1 MPSST
6 WGLLL
11 LAGLNCLAPAS
22 LIQEEDTLLHDHEKH
37 NYKIAPNMADFAYT
51 LYRQVAHQSSTTNIF
66 ISPLSI
72 AQAFVILAMG
82 ATGETHTQIMD
93 SINMNMFAVPDAEVY
108 HLIWFLLNQ
117 TRTQLT
123 SSNMLFIDSNL
134 KTEVKFLEDIRKLY
148 YSKVFSINFRD
159 AGAQKQINDYIE
171 KETQGNT
178 VDLVKEFDNNTSLA
192 LMGKLRLRDRH
203 LIEEA
208 PGSFILPQVP
218 DPFPSLPDMLLH
230 LSPGQWKD
238 TFESE
243 HLVGNFHV
251 DKKTTIRGP
260 MTQYFGKFHVL
271 YDKKLSSWVVLQHYM
286 GNPAFLFMPKQGMI
300 QQLEARLC
308 RRELAR
314 IRRGIKNRSASLLLP
329 KLSISGTYDLETFLG
344 KLGIAR
350 VFSNGAELSGISEE
364 VPLKLSKALHKA
376 VMTIDD
382 NVKEHSGDSL
392 LKKEKEVKHV
402 TIKFNRPFLV
412 YIMDE
417 TLSFP
422 LFMGRMVKPPGK

>member
-1 MPSST
+1 M
-6 WGLLL
+6 
-11 LAGLNCLAPAS
+11 
-22 LIQEEDTLLHDHEKH
+22 
-37 NYKIAPNMADFAYT
+37 
-51 LYRQVAHQSSTTNIF
+51 
-66 ISPLSI
+66 
-72 AQAFVILAMG
+72 
-82 ATGETHTQIMD
+82 IMD

-192 LMGKLRLRDRH
+192 LVNYVFFK
-203 LIEEA
+203 
-208 PGSFILPQVP
+208 
-218 DPFPSLPDMLLH
+218 
-230 LSPGQWKD
+230 GQWKD

-314 IRRGIKNRSASLLLP
+314 IRR
-329 KLSISGTYDLETFLG
+329 
-344 KLGIAR
+344 GIAR

>member
-51 LYRQVAHQSSTTNIF
+51 LYRQVAHQSSTANIF

-192 LMGKLRLRDRH
+192 LVNYIFFKDG
-203 LIEEA
+203 ETEA
-208 PGSFILPQVP
+208 RRQTSHRGGSG
-218 DPFPSLPDMLLH
+218 LLH
-230 LSPGQWKD
+230 STTGQWKD

-260 MTQYFGKFHVL
+260 MTQYVGKFHVL
-271 YDKKLSSWVVLQHYM
+271 YDKKLSSWVVLQHSM
-286 GNPAFLFMPKQGMI
+286 GNPAFLLMPTQGLI

-314 IRRGIKNRSASLLLP
+314 IRRGFTNRSASLLLP

-350 VFSNGAELSGISEE
+350 VFSNGAELSGISEGA
-364 VPLKLSKALHKA
+364 PLKLSKALHKA

-382 NVKEHSGDSL
+382 NVKKHSGDSL

>member
-1 MPSST
+1 
-6 WGLLL
+6 
-11 LAGLNCLAPAS
+11 
-22 LIQEEDTLLHDHEKH
+22 
-37 NYKIAPNMADFAYT
+37 
-51 LYRQVAHQSSTTNIF
+51 
-66 ISPLSI
+66 
-72 AQAFVILAMG
+72 
-82 ATGETHTQIMD
+82 
-93 SINMNMFAVPDAEVY
+93 
-108 HLIWFLLNQ
+108 
-117 TRTQLT
+117 
-123 SSNMLFIDSNL
+123 
-134 KTEVKFLEDIRKLY
+134 
-148 YSKVFSINFRD
+148 
-159 AGAQKQINDYIE
+159 
-171 KETQGNT
+171 
-178 VDLVKEFDNNTSLA
+178 
-192 LMGKLRLRDRH
+192 MGKLRLRDRH

-208 PGSFILPQVP
+208 PGSFILP
-218 DPFPSLPDMLLH
+218 
-230 LSPGQWKD
+230 
-238 TFESE
+238 
-243 HLVGNFHV
+243 
-251 DKKTTIRGP
+251 
-260 MTQYFGKFHVL
+260 
-271 YDKKLSSWVVLQHYM
+271 
-286 GNPAFLFMPKQGMI
+286 QGMI

>member
-82 ATGETHTQIMD
+82 AT
-93 SINMNMFAVPDAEVY
+93 
-108 HLIWFLLNQ
+108 
-117 TRTQLT
+117 
-123 SSNMLFIDSNL
+123 
-134 KTEVKFLEDIRKLY
+134 
-148 YSKVFSINFRD
+148 
-159 AGAQKQINDYIE
+159 
-171 KETQGNT
+171 
-178 VDLVKEFDNNTSLA
+178 
-192 LMGKLRLRDRH
+192 
-203 LIEEA
+203 
-208 PGSFILPQVP
+208 
-218 DPFPSLPDMLLH
+218 
-230 LSPGQWKD
+230 GQWKD

>member
-192 LMGKLRLRDRH
+192 LVNYVFFK
-203 LIEEA
+203 
-208 PGSFILPQVP
+208 
-218 DPFPSLPDMLLH
+218 
-230 LSPGQWKD
+230 GQWKD